1 MKGYHAG
8 MRVYTVDEVA
18 RILRVHPLTV
28 LRYIKRGRLR
38 AKRIGRGYRITE
50 RELNIFL
57 GLDRNEFLSP
67 QEGSDA

>member
-1 MKGYHAG
+1 MNGYAKGMKI
-8 MRVYTVDEVA
+8 YTVGEVA

-28 LRYIKRGRLR
+28 LRYIKRGLLQ

-50 RELNIFL
+50 QGLNIFL
-57 GLDRNEFLSP
+57 GLDRNEFLNP